1 MELINY
7 FIDNKDQIISLC
19 IEHIELT
26 SLALLIAII
35 IGVPIGILISYKQK
49 LIKPVLGITSVT
61 QAIPSMAL
69 LGFMIPFLGIGTAPA
84 IVVVV
89 LYSLLPII
97 KNTYTGVTNIPQ
109 TTIEA
114 AKGIGLTKAQILT
127 KIQIPQALP
136 IIMAG
141 VRISSVSAVGLMT
154 MAAFIGGGGL
164 GYLIFSGIRTVNNY
178 QILAGAIPA
187 CILALLVDYFFG
199 AIEKLVT
206 PISLQKENQSK
217 EKIKKNRRRNKIIV
231 IVTLILIALLFLSE
245 LDFSKKSE
253 KVVRVGSKDFTEQ
266 EILCYM
272 TSHAIENNTDIEVE
286 EECNLGGAQVVFSAL
301 TNNNID
307 LYIDYAGTDYTD
319 ILKHKPISDVNK
331 VYQTIKKEM
340 KEKYN
345 IEVLDQMAFN
355 NTYALAV
362 TKEMAQ
368 KYNLKTI
375 SDLKRISRNLT
386 IAPTLEFIN
395 REDGLPGLKKKY
407 NLEFKDTIGI
417 DGSPRYTALLN
428 NDAQVID
435 AFTTDG
441 LLKKFELVVLEDD
454 KSFFPPYNAI
464 PLVREETLEK
474 YPEIEPILN
483 NLGTY
488 LTDEVMQDLNYQ
500 VDELGKSPEKVASDF
515 LNVIDVTSKNKL
527 TK

>member
-1 MELINY
+1 MK
-7 FIDNKDQIISLC
+7 FIDYIIENKDQIISLC

-26 SLALLIAII
+26 ALALAIAIM
-35 IGVPIGILISYKQK
+35 IGVPIGILISYKRK
-49 LIKPVLGITSVT
+49 LNKPVLAITSIT

-69 LGFMIPFLGIGTAPA
+69 LGFMIPFLGIGTIPA
-84 IVVVV
+84 VVVVV

-97 KNTYTGVTNIPQ
+97 KNTYTGITNIEES
-109 TTIEA
+109 TIEA
-114 AKGIGLTKAQILT
+114 ATGIGLTKSQILT

-187 CILALLVDYFFG
+187 CILALIVDYFFG

-206 PISLQKENQSK
+206 PISMQNKNYSKTKLKKER
-217 EKIKKNRRRNKIIV
+217 KKNKII
-231 IVTLILIALLFLSE
+231 IITTILIVILLFLHE
-245 LDFSKKSE
+245 LDFTKNKE
-253 KVVRVGSKDFTEQ
+253 NIIRIGSKDFTEQ
-266 EILCYM
+266 EILCHM
-272 TSHAIENNTDIEVE
+272 TSKAIENNTDIKVKK
-286 EECNLGGAQVVFSAL
+286 ECNLGGAQVVFSAL

-319 ILKHKPISDVNK
+319 ILKHKPIPDVNK

-345 IEVLDQMAFN
+345 VEVLKQMAFN

-362 TKEMAQ
+362 TKSTAK

-375 SDLKRISRNLT
+375 SDLEKVSKELI

-395 REDGLPGLKKKY
+395 REDGLPGLEKKY
-407 NLEFKDTIGI
+407 GLTFKDTIGI
-417 DGSPRYTALLN
+417 DGSPRYTAIQN
-428 NDAQVID
+428 NNAQVID

-441 LLKKFELVVLEDD
+441 LLKKFDLTVLEDD
-454 KSFFPPYNAI
+454 KNFFPPYYAI
-464 PLVREETLEK
+464 PLVRKDILEK
-474 YPEIEPILN
+474 YPEIEEVLN
-483 NLGTY
+483 ELGQY

-500 VDELGKSPEKVASDF
+500 VDELGKNPEKVATDF
-515 LNVIDVTSKNKL
+515 LNMIDL
-527 TK
+527 TA

>member
-1 MELINY
+1 ME
-7 FIDNKDQIISLC
+7 FIDYIIENKDQIISLC

-26 SLALLIAII
+26 ALALIIAII
-35 IGVPIGILISYKQK
+35 IGVPIGILISYKRK
-49 LIKPVLGITSVT
+49 LNKPVLGITSVT

-97 KNTYTGVTNIPQ
+97 KNTYTGIANISPA
-109 TTIEA
+109 TVEA
-114 AKGIGLTKAQILT
+114 ATGIGLTKAQILT
-127 KIQIPQALP
+127 KIQIPEALP

-206 PISLQKENQSK
+206 PISLQNETKRK
-217 EKIKKNRRRNKIIV
+217 EKQKKERRKNKIIV
-231 IVTLILIALLFLSE
+231 IITILIIGLLFLQE
-245 LDFSKKSE
+245 IDFSKKSDN
-253 KVVRVGSKDFTEQ
+253 VIRVGSKDFTEQ

-272 TSHAIENNTDIEVE
+272 TSQAIENNTDIDVE
-286 EECNLGGAQVVFSAL
+286 NECNLGGAQVVFSAL
-301 TNNNID
+301 TNDNID

-319 ILKHKPISDVNK
+319 ILKHKPISDVDK
-331 VYQTIKKEM
+331 VYKTIKKEM
-340 KEKYN
+340 KEKYD
-345 IEVLDQMAFN
+345 IEVLNQMAFN

-362 TKEMAQ
+362 TKETAQ
-368 KYNLKTI
+368 KYNLATI
-375 SDLKRISRNLT
+375 SDLTRVSNDLI

-395 REDGLPGLKKKY
+395 REDGLPGLEKEY
-407 NLEFKDTIGI
+407 GLSFKDTIGI
-417 DGSPRYTALLN
+417 DGSPRYTALQN
-428 NDAQVID
+428 NNAQVID

-441 LLKKFELVVLEDD
+441 LLKKFNLVVLEDD
-454 KSFFPPYNAI
+454 KNFFPPYYAI
-464 PLVREETLEK
+464 PLVRSDTLKE
-474 YPEIEPILN
+474 YPEIEKVLN
-483 NLGTY
+483 ALGPY

-500 VDELGKSPEKVASDF
+500 VDELGKSPEKVATDF
-515 LNVIDVTSKNKL
+515 LNMINL
-527 TK
+527 TV

>member
-1 MELINY
+1 ME
-7 FIDNKDQIISLC
+7 FIDYIIENKDQIISLC

-26 SLALLIAII
+26 ALALIIAII
-35 IGVPIGILISYKQK
+35 IGVPIGILISYKRK
-49 LIKPVLGITSVT
+49 LNKPVLGITSVT

-97 KNTYTGVTNIPQ
+97 KNTYTGIANISPA
-109 TTIEA
+109 TVEA
-114 AKGIGLTKAQILT
+114 ATGIGLTKAQILT
-127 KIQIPQALP
+127 KIQIPEALP

-206 PISLQKENQSK
+206 PISLQNETKSK
-217 EKIKKNRRRNKIIV
+217 EKQKKERRKNKIIV
-231 IVTLILIALLFLSE
+231 IITILIIGLLFLQE
-245 LDFSKKSE
+245 IDFSKKSDN
-253 KVVRVGSKDFTEQ
+253 VIRVGSKDFTEQ

-272 TSHAIENNTDIEVE
+272 TSHAIENNTDIDVE
-286 EECNLGGAQVVFSAL
+286 NECNLGGAQVVFSAL
-301 TNNNID
+301 INDNID

-319 ILKHKPISDVNK
+319 ILKHKPISDVDK
-331 VYQTIKKEM
+331 VYKTIKKEM
-340 KEKYN
+340 KEKYD
-345 IEVLDQMAFN
+345 IEVLNQMAFN

-362 TKEMAQ
+362 TKETAQ
-368 KYNLKTI
+368 KYNLATI
-375 SDLKRISRNLT
+375 SDLTRVSNDLI

-395 REDGLPGLKKKY
+395 REDGLPGLEKEY
-407 NLEFKDTIGI
+407 GLSFKDTIGI
-417 DGSPRYTALLN
+417 DGSPRYTALQN
-428 NDAQVID
+428 NNAQVID

-441 LLKKFELVVLEDD
+441 LLKKFNLVVLEDD
-454 KSFFPPYNAI
+454 KNFFPPYYAI
-464 PLVREETLEK
+464 PLVRSDTLKE
-474 YPEIEPILN
+474 YPEIEKVLN
-483 NLGTY
+483 ALGPY

-500 VDELGKSPEKVASDF
+500 VDELGKSPEKVATDF
-515 LNVIDVTSKNKL
+515 LNMINL
-527 TK
+527 TV

>member
-1 MELINY
+1 MDFINY
-7 FIDNKDQIISLC
+7 MIENKDQIISLC

-26 SLALLIAII
+26 SLALIIAII
-35 IGVPIGILISYKQK
+35 IGVPIGILISYKKK
-49 LIKPVLGITSVT
+49 LNKPVLGITSVT

-97 KNTYTGVTNIPQ
+97 KNTYTGISNISPA
-109 TTIEA
+109 TIEA
-114 AKGIGLTKAQILT
+114 ATGIGLTKGQILT

-206 PISLQKENQSK
+206 PISLQNEDKSK
-217 EKIKKNRRRNKIIV
+217 EKIKKERRRNKIIV
-231 IVTLILIALLFLSE
+231 IATIIVIGLLFLSE
-245 LDFSKKSE
+245 IDFSKKSE
-253 KVVRVGSKDFTEQ
+253 DSIRVGSKDFTEQ

-272 TSHAIENNTDIEVE
+272 TSHAIENNTDINVE
-286 EECNLGGAQVVFSAL
+286 TECNLGGAQVVFSAL
-301 TNNNID
+301 TNDNID

-319 ILKHKPISDVNK
+319 ILDHKPISDVDK
-331 VYQTIKKEM
+331 VYKTIKKEM

-362 TKEMAQ
+362 TKETAEQ
-368 KYNLKTI
+368 YNLKTI
-375 SDLKRISRNLT
+375 SDLTRVSNELT

-395 REDGLPGLKKKY
+395 REDGLPGLKKAY
-407 NLEFKDTIGI
+407 GLEFKDTIGI
-417 DGSPRYTALLN
+417 DGSPRYTALQN
-428 NDAQVID
+428 NNAQVID

-441 LLKKFELVVLEDD
+441 LLRKFNLVVLEDD
-454 KSFFPPYNAI
+454 KNFFPPYNAI
-464 PLVREETLEK
+464 PLVRGDTLKE
-474 YPEIEPILN
+474 YPEIEDILN
-483 NLGTY
+483 KLGTY

-500 VDELGKSPEKVASDF
+500 VDELGNSPEQVAINY
-515 LNVIDVTSKNKL
+515 LNMIDL
-527 TK
+527 TV

>member
-1 MELINY
+1 MEFFNY
-7 FIDNKDQIISLC
+7 MLENKDQIISLC

-26 SLALLIAII
+26 AIALIIAII
-35 IGVPIGILISYKQK
+35 IGVPIGILISYKKK
-49 LIKPVLGITSVT
+49 LNKPILGVTSVT

-97 KNTYTGVTNIPQ
+97 KNTYTGITNISPA
-109 TTIEA
+109 TIEA
-114 AKGIGLTKAQILT
+114 ATGIGLTRAQILT

-206 PISLQKENQSK
+206 PLSLQSDKNHQEN
-217 EKIKKNRRRNKIIV
+217 IKKSQRKNKIIV
-231 IVTLILIALLFLSE
+231 IGTIILIAFLFLHE
-245 LDFSKKSE
+245 IDFSKKSGD
-253 KVVRVGSKDFTEQ
+253 VIRVGSKDFTEQ

-272 TSHAIENNTDIEVE
+272 TSHAIENNTDINVE

-319 ILKHKPISDVNK
+319 ILKHKPISDVDK
-331 VYQTIKKEM
+331 VYKTIKDEM

-345 IEVLDQMAFN
+345 VEVLNQMAFN

-362 TKEMAQ
+362 TKETAE

-375 SDLKRISRNLT
+375 SDLTRVANDFI

-395 REDGLPGLKKKY
+395 REDGLPGLEKEY
-407 NLEFKDTIGI
+407 GLNFKDTIGI
-417 DGSPRYTALLN
+417 DGSPRYTALQN
-428 NDAQVID
+428 NNAQVID

-441 LLKKFELVVLEDD
+441 LLKKFNLTVLEDD
-454 KSFFPPYNAI
+454 KNFFPPYYAI
-464 PLVREETLEK
+464 PLVRSDTLKE
-474 YPEIEPILN
+474 YPEIEKILN
-483 NLGTY
+483 ALGPY

-500 VDELGKSPEKVASDF
+500 VDELGKSPEKVATDF
-515 LNVIDVTSKNKL
+515 LNMINL
-527 TK
+527 TV

>member
-1 MELINY
+1 MEFFNY
-7 FIDNKDQIISLC
+7 MLENKDQIISLC

-26 SLALLIAII
+26 AIALIIAII
-35 IGVPIGILISYKQK
+35 IGVPIGILISYKKK
-49 LIKPVLGITSVT
+49 LNKPILGVTSVT

-97 KNTYTGVTNIPQ
+97 KNTYTGITNISPA
-109 TTIEA
+109 TIEA
-114 AKGIGLTKAQILT
+114 ATGIGLTRAQILT

-206 PISLQKENQSK
+206 PLSLQSDKNHQEN
-217 EKIKKNRRRNKIIV
+217 IKKSQRKNKIIV
-231 IVTLILIALLFLSE
+231 IGTIILIAFLFLHE
-245 LDFSKKSE
+245 IDFSKKSGD
-253 KVVRVGSKDFTEQ
+253 VMRVGSKDFTEQ

-272 TSHAIENNTDIEVE
+272 TSHAIENNTDINVE

-319 ILKHKPISDVNK
+319 ILKHKPISDVDK
-331 VYQTIKKEM
+331 VYKTIKEEM

-345 IEVLDQMAFN
+345 VEVLNQMAFN

-362 TKEMAQ
+362 TKETAE

-375 SDLKRISRNLT
+375 SDLTRVANDFI

-395 REDGLPGLKKKY
+395 REDGLPGLEKEY
-407 NLEFKDTIGI
+407 GLNFKDTIGI
-417 DGSPRYTALLN
+417 DGSPRYTTLQN
-428 NDAQVID
+428 NNAQVID

-441 LLKKFELVVLEDD
+441 LLKKFNLTVLEDD
-454 KSFFPPYNAI
+454 KNFFPPYYAI
-464 PLVREETLEK
+464 PLVRSDTLKE
-474 YPEIEPILN
+474 YPEIEKILN
-483 NLGTY
+483 ALGPY

-500 VDELGKSPEKVASDF
+500 VDELGKSPEKVATDF
-515 LNVIDVTSKNKL
+515 LNMINL
-527 TK
+527 TV

>member
-1 MELINY
+1 MDFINY
-7 FIDNKDQIISLC
+7 MIENKDQIISLC

-26 SLALLIAII
+26 SLALIIAII
-35 IGVPIGILISYKQK
+35 IGVPIGILISYKKK
-49 LIKPVLGITSVT
+49 LNKPVLGITSVT

-97 KNTYTGVTNIPQ
+97 KNTYTGISNISPA
-109 TTIEA
+109 TIEA
-114 AKGIGLTKAQILT
+114 ATGIGLTKGQILT

-206 PISLQKENQSK
+206 PISLQNEDKSK
-217 EKIKKNRRRNKIIV
+217 EKIKKERRRNKIIV
-231 IVTLILIALLFLSE
+231 IATIIVIGLLFLSE
-245 LDFSKKSE
+245 IDFSKKSE
-253 KVVRVGSKDFTEQ
+253 DSIRIGSKDFTEQ

-272 TSHAIENNTDIEVE
+272 TSHAIENNTDINVE
-286 EECNLGGAQVVFSAL
+286 TECNLGGAQVVFSAL
-301 TNNNID
+301 TNDNID

-319 ILKHKPISDVNK
+319 ILDHKPISDVDK
-331 VYQTIKKEM
+331 VYKTIKKEM
-340 KEKYN
+340 KQKYN

-362 TKEMAQ
+362 TKETAEQ
-368 KYNLKTI
+368 YNLKTI
-375 SDLKRISRNLT
+375 SDLTRVANELT

-395 REDGLPGLKKKY
+395 REDGLPGLKKAY
-407 NLEFKDTIGI
+407 GLEFKDTIGI
-417 DGSPRYTALLN
+417 DGSPRYTALQN
-428 NDAQVID
+428 NNAQVID

-441 LLKKFELVVLEDD
+441 LLRKFNLVVLEDD
-454 KSFFPPYNAI
+454 KNFFPPYNAI
-464 PLVREETLEK
+464 PLVRSDTLKE
-474 YPEIEPILN
+474 YPEIEDILN
-483 NLGTY
+483 KLGTY

-500 VDELGKSPEKVASDF
+500 VDELGNSPEQVAINY
-515 LNVIDVTSKNKL
+515 LNMIDL
-527 TK
+527 TV

>member
-1 MELINY
+1 ME
-7 FIDNKDQIISLC
+7 FIDYIIENKDQIISLC

-26 SLALLIAII
+26 ALALIIAII
-35 IGVPIGILISYKQK
+35 IGVPIGILISYKRK
-49 LIKPVLGITSVT
+49 LNKPVLGITSVT

-97 KNTYTGVTNIPQ
+97 KNTYTGIANISPA
-109 TTIEA
+109 TVEA
-114 AKGIGLTKAQILT
+114 ATGIGLTKAQILT
-127 KIQIPQALP
+127 KIQIPEALP

-206 PISLQKENQSK
+206 PISLQNETKSK
-217 EKIKKNRRRNKIIV
+217 EKQKKERRKNKIIV
-231 IVTLILIALLFLSE
+231 IITILIIGLLFLQE
-245 LDFSKKSE
+245 IDFSKKSE
-253 KVVRVGSKDFTEQ
+253 NVIRVGSKDFTEQ

-272 TSHAIENNTDIEVE
+272 TSQAIENNTDIDVE
-286 EECNLGGAQVVFSAL
+286 NECNLGGAQVVFSAL
-301 TNNNID
+301 TNDNID

-319 ILKHKPISDVNK
+319 ILKHKPTSDVDK
-331 VYQTIKKEM
+331 VYKTIKKEM
-340 KEKYN
+340 KEKYD
-345 IEVLDQMAFN
+345 IEVLNQMAFN

-362 TKEMAQ
+362 TKETAQ
-368 KYNLKTI
+368 KYNLATI
-375 SDLKRISRNLT
+375 SDLTRVSNDLI

-395 REDGLPGLKKKY
+395 REDGLPGLEKEY
-407 NLEFKDTIGI
+407 GLSFKDTIGI
-417 DGSPRYTALLN
+417 DGSPRYTALQN
-428 NDAQVID
+428 NNAQVID

-441 LLKKFELVVLEDD
+441 LLKKFNLVVLEDD
-454 KSFFPPYNAI
+454 KNFFPPYYAI
-464 PLVREETLEK
+464 PLVRSDTLKE
-474 YPEIEPILN
+474 YPEIEKVLN
-483 NLGTY
+483 ALGPY

-500 VDELGKSPEKVASDF
+500 VDELGKSPEKVATDF
-515 LNVIDVTSKNKL
+515 LNMINL
-527 TK
+527 TV

>member
-1 MELINY
+1 MDFINY
-7 FIDNKDQIISLC
+7 MIENKDQIISLC

-26 SLALLIAII
+26 SLALIIAII
-35 IGVPIGILISYKQK
+35 IGVPIGILISYKKK
-49 LIKPVLGITSVT
+49 LNKPVLGITSVT

-97 KNTYTGVTNIPQ
+97 KNTYTGISNISPA
-109 TTIEA
+109 TIEA
-114 AKGIGLTKAQILT
+114 ATGIGLTKGQILT

-206 PISLQKENQSK
+206 PISLQNEDKSK
-217 EKIKKNRRRNKIIV
+217 EKIKKERRRNKIIV
-231 IVTLILIALLFLSE
+231 IATIIVIALLFLSE
-245 LDFSKKSE
+245 IDFSKKSE
-253 KVVRVGSKDFTEQ
+253 DTIRVGSKDFTEQ

-272 TSHAIENNTDIEVE
+272 TSHAIENNTDINVE
-286 EECNLGGAQVVFSAL
+286 TECNLGGAQVVFSAL
-301 TNNNID
+301 TNDNID

-319 ILKHKPISDVNK
+319 ILDHKPISDVDK
-331 VYQTIKKEM
+331 VYKTIKKEM
-340 KEKYN
+340 KQKYN

-362 TKEMAQ
+362 TKETAEQ
-368 KYNLKTI
+368 YNLKTI
-375 SDLKRISRNLT
+375 SDLTRVSNELT

-395 REDGLPGLKKKY
+395 REDGLPGLKKAY
-407 NLEFKDTIGI
+407 GLEFKDTIGI
-417 DGSPRYTALLN
+417 DGSPRYTALQN
-428 NDAQVID
+428 NNAQVID

-441 LLKKFELVVLEDD
+441 LLRKFNLVVLEDD
-454 KSFFPPYNAI
+454 KNFFPPYNAI
-464 PLVREETLEK
+464 PLVRGDTLKE
-474 YPEIEPILN
+474 YPEIEDILN
-483 NLGTY
+483 KLGTY

-500 VDELGKSPEKVASDF
+500 VDELGNSPEQVAINY
-515 LNVIDVTSKNKL
+515 LNMIDL
-527 TK
+527 TV

>member
-1 MELINY
+1 ME
-7 FIDNKDQIISLC
+7 FIDYIIENKDQIISLC

-26 SLALLIAII
+26 ALALIIAII
-35 IGVPIGILISYKQK
+35 IGVPIGILISYKRK
-49 LIKPVLGITSVT
+49 LNKPVLGITSVT

-97 KNTYTGVTNIPQ
+97 KNTYTGIANISPA
-109 TTIEA
+109 TVEA
-114 AKGIGLTKAQILT
+114 ATGIGLTKAQILT
-127 KIQIPQALP
+127 KIQIPEALP

-206 PISLQKENQSK
+206 PISLQNETKRK
-217 EKIKKNRRRNKIIV
+217 EKQKKERRKNKIIV
-231 IVTLILIALLFLSE
+231 IITILIIGLLFLQE
-245 LDFSKKSE
+245 IDFSKKSDNVIR
-253 KVVRVGSKDFTEQ
+253 VVSKDFTEQ

-272 TSHAIENNTDIEVE
+272 TSQAIENNTDIDVE
-286 EECNLGGAQVVFSAL
+286 NECNLGGAQVVFSAL
-301 TNNNID
+301 TNDNID

-319 ILKHKPISDVNK
+319 ILKHKPISDVDK
-331 VYQTIKKEM
+331 VYKTIKKEM
-340 KEKYN
+340 KEKYD
-345 IEVLDQMAFN
+345 IEVLNQMAFN

-362 TKEMAQ
+362 TKETAQ
-368 KYNLKTI
+368 KYNLATI
-375 SDLKRISRNLT
+375 SDLTRVSNDLI

-395 REDGLPGLKKKY
+395 REDGLPGLEKKY
-407 NLEFKDTIGI
+407 GLSFKDTIGI
-417 DGSPRYTALLN
+417 DGSPRYTALQN
-428 NDAQVID
+428 NNAQVID

-441 LLKKFELVVLEDD
+441 LLKKFNLVVLEDD
-454 KSFFPPYNAI
+454 KNFFPPYYAI
-464 PLVREETLEK
+464 PLVRSDILKE
-474 YPEIEPILN
+474 YPEIEKVLN
-483 NLGTY
+483 ALGPY

-500 VDELGKSPEKVASDF
+500 VDELGKSPEKVATDF
-515 LNVIDVTSKNKL
+515 LNMINL
-527 TK
+527 TV

>member
-1 MELINY
+1 MDFINY
-7 FIDNKDQIISLC
+7 MIENKDQIISLC

-26 SLALLIAII
+26 SLALIIAII
-35 IGVPIGILISYKQK
+35 IGVPIGILISYKKK
-49 LIKPVLGITSVT
+49 LNKPVLGITSVT

-97 KNTYTGVTNIPQ
+97 KNTYTGISNISPA
-109 TTIEA
+109 TIEA
-114 AKGIGLTKAQILT
+114 ATGIGLTKGQILT

-206 PISLQKENQSK
+206 PISLQNEDKSK
-217 EKIKKNRRRNKIIV
+217 EKIKKERRRNKIIV
-231 IVTLILIALLFLSE
+231 IATIIVIALLFLSE
-245 LDFSKKSE
+245 IDFSKKSE
-253 KVVRVGSKDFTEQ
+253 DTIRVGSKDFTEQ

-272 TSHAIENNTDIEVE
+272 TSHAIENNTDINVE
-286 EECNLGGAQVVFSAL
+286 TECNLGGAQVVFSAL
-301 TNNNID
+301 TNDNID

-319 ILKHKPISDVNK
+319 ILNHKPISDVDK
-331 VYQTIKKEM
+331 VYKTIKKEM
-340 KEKYN
+340 KQKYN

-362 TKEMAQ
+362 TKETAEQ
-368 KYNLKTI
+368 YNLKTI
-375 SDLKRISRNLT
+375 SDLTRVSNELT

-395 REDGLPGLKKKY
+395 REDGLPGLKKAY
-407 NLEFKDTIGI
+407 GLEFKDTIGI
-417 DGSPRYTALLN
+417 DGSPRYTALQN
-428 NDAQVID
+428 NNAQVID

-441 LLKKFELVVLEDD
+441 LLRKFNLVVLEDD
-454 KSFFPPYNAI
+454 KNFFPPYNAI
-464 PLVREETLEK
+464 PLVRGDTLKE
-474 YPEIEPILN
+474 YPEIEDILN
-483 NLGTY
+483 KLGTY

-500 VDELGKSPEKVASDF
+500 VDELGNSPEQVAINY
-515 LNVIDVTSKNKL
+515 LNMIDL
-527 TK
+527 TV

>member
-1 MELINY
+1 MEFFDYMLE
-7 FIDNKDQIISLC
+7 NKDQILSLC
-19 IEHIELT
+19 IEHIQLT
-26 SLALLIAII
+26 AIALIIAII
-35 IGVPIGILISYKQK
+35 IGVPIGILISYKKK
-49 LIKPVLGITSVT
+49 LNKPVLGITSVT

-97 KNTYTGVTNIPQ
+97 KNTYTGITNIPSS
-109 TTIEA
+109 TIEA
-114 AKGIGLTKAQILT
+114 ATGIGLTRAQILT

-206 PISLQKENQSK
+206 PLSLQSDKNNQEN
-217 EKIKKNRRRNKIIV
+217 IKKSQRKNKIIV
-231 IVTLILIALLFLSE
+231 IGTIILIAFLFLHE
-245 LDFSKKSE
+245 IDFSKKSGD
-253 KVVRVGSKDFTEQ
+253 VIRVGSKDFTEQ

-272 TSHAIENNTDIEVE
+272 TSHAIENNTDINVE

-319 ILKHKPISDVNK
+319 ILKHKPISDVDK
-331 VYQTIKKEM
+331 VYKTIKKEM

-345 IEVLDQMAFN
+345 VEVLNQMAFN

-362 TKEMAQ
+362 TKETAE

-375 SDLKRISRNLT
+375 SDLTRVANDLI

-395 REDGLPGLKKKY
+395 REDGLPGLKKEY
-407 NLEFKDTIGI
+407 GLNFKDTIGI
-417 DGSPRYTALLN
+417 DGSPRYTALQN
-428 NDAQVID
+428 NNAQVID

-441 LLKKFELVVLEDD
+441 LLKKFNLTVLEDD
-454 KSFFPPYNAI
+454 KNFFPPYYAI
-464 PLVREETLEK
+464 PLVRSDTLKE
-474 YPEIEPILN
+474 YPEIEKVLN
-483 NLGTY
+483 ALGPY

-500 VDELGKSPEKVASDF
+500 VDEVGKNPEKVATDF
-515 LNVIDVTSKNKL
+515 LNMINL
-527 TK
+527 TV

>member
-1 MELINY
+1 MEFFNY
-7 FIDNKDQIISLC
+7 MLENKDQIISLC

-26 SLALLIAII
+26 AIALIIAII
-35 IGVPIGILISYKQK
+35 IGVPIGILISYKKK
-49 LIKPVLGITSVT
+49 LNKPILGVTSVT

-97 KNTYTGVTNIPQ
+97 KNTYTGITNISPA
-109 TTIEA
+109 TIEA
-114 AKGIGLTKAQILT
+114 ATGIGLTRAQILT

-206 PISLQKENQSK
+206 PLSLQSDKNHQEN
-217 EKIKKNRRRNKIIV
+217 IKKSQRKNKIIV
-231 IVTLILIALLFLSE
+231 IGTIILIAFLFLHE
-245 LDFSKKSE
+245 IDFSKKSGD
-253 KVVRVGSKDFTEQ
+253 VIRVGSKDFTEQ

-272 TSHAIENNTDIEVE
+272 TSHAIENNTDINVE

-319 ILKHKPISDVNK
+319 ILKHKPISDVDK
-331 VYQTIKKEM
+331 VYKTIKEEM

-345 IEVLDQMAFN
+345 VEVLNQMAFN

-362 TKEMAQ
+362 TKETAE

-375 SDLKRISRNLT
+375 SDLTRVANDFI

-395 REDGLPGLKKKY
+395 REDGLPGLEKEY
-407 NLEFKDTIGI
+407 GLNFKDTIGI
-417 DGSPRYTALLN
+417 DGSPRYTALQN
-428 NDAQVID
+428 NNAQVID
-435 AFTTDG
+435 AFTTDV
-441 LLKKFELVVLEDD
+441 LLKKFNLTVLEDD
-454 KSFFPPYNAI
+454 KNFFPPYYAI
-464 PLVREETLEK
+464 PLVRSDTLKE
-474 YPEIEPILN
+474 YPEIEKILN
-483 NLGTY
+483 ALGPY

-500 VDELGKSPEKVASDF
+500 VDELGKSPEKVATDF
-515 LNVIDVTSKNKL
+515 LNMINL
-527 TK
+527 TV

>member
-1 MELINY
+1 MDFINY
-7 FIDNKDQIISLC
+7 IIENKDQIISLC

-26 SLALLIAII
+26 SLALIIAII
-35 IGVPIGILISYKQK
+35 IGVPIGILISYKKK
-49 LIKPVLGITSVT
+49 LNKPVLGITSVT

-97 KNTYTGVTNIPQ
+97 KNTYTGISNISPA
-109 TTIEA
+109 TIEA
-114 AKGIGLTKAQILT
+114 ATGIGLTKGQILT

-206 PISLQKENQSK
+206 PISLQNEDKSK
-217 EKIKKNRRRNKIIV
+217 EKIKKERRRNKIIV
-231 IVTLILIALLFLSE
+231 IATIIVIGLLFLSE
-245 LDFSKKSE
+245 IDFSKKSE
-253 KVVRVGSKDFTEQ
+253 DSIRVGSKDFTEQ

-272 TSHAIENNTDIEVE
+272 TSHAIENNTDINVE
-286 EECNLGGAQVVFSAL
+286 TECNLGGAQVVFSAL
-301 TNNNID
+301 TNDNID

-319 ILKHKPISDVNK
+319 ILDHKPISDVDK
-331 VYQTIKKEM
+331 VYKTIKKEM
-340 KEKYN
+340 KQKYN

-362 TKEMAQ
+362 TKETAEQ
-368 KYNLKTI
+368 YNLKTI
-375 SDLKRISRNLT
+375 SDLTRVSNELT

-395 REDGLPGLKKKY
+395 REDGLPGLKKAY
-407 NLEFKDTIGI
+407 GLEFKDTIGI
-417 DGSPRYTALLN
+417 DGSPRYTALQN
-428 NDAQVID
+428 NNAQVID

-441 LLKKFELVVLEDD
+441 LLRKFNLVVLEDD
-454 KSFFPPYNAI
+454 KNFFPPYNAI
-464 PLVREETLEK
+464 PLVRSDTLKE
-474 YPEIEPILN
+474 YPEIEDILN
-483 NLGTY
+483 KLGTY

-500 VDELGKSPEKVASDF
+500 VDELGNSPEQVAINY
-515 LNVIDVTSKNKL
+515 LNMIDL
-527 TK
+527 TV

>member
-1 MELINY
+1 MDFINY
-7 FIDNKDQIISLC
+7 MIENKDQIISLC

-26 SLALLIAII
+26 SLALIIAII
-35 IGVPIGILISYKQK
+35 IGVPIGILISYKKK
-49 LIKPVLGITSVT
+49 LNKPVLGITSVT

-97 KNTYTGVTNIPQ
+97 KNTYTGISNISPA
-109 TTIEA
+109 TIEA
-114 AKGIGLTKAQILT
+114 ATGIGLTKGQILT

-206 PISLQKENQSK
+206 PISLQNEDKSK
-217 EKIKKNRRRNKIIV
+217 EKIKKERRRNKIIV
-231 IVTLILIALLFLSE
+231 IATIIVIGLLFLSE
-245 LDFSKKSE
+245 IDFSKKSE
-253 KVVRVGSKDFTEQ
+253 DSIRVGSKDFTEQ

-272 TSHAIENNTDIEVE
+272 TSHAIENNTDINVE
-286 EECNLGGAQVVFSAL
+286 TECNLGGAQVVFSAL
-301 TNNNID
+301 TNDNID

-319 ILKHKPISDVNK
+319 ILNHKPISDVDK
-331 VYQTIKKEM
+331 VYKTIKKEM
-340 KEKYN
+340 KQKYN

-362 TKEMAQ
+362 TKETAEQ
-368 KYNLKTI
+368 YNLKTI
-375 SDLKRISRNLT
+375 SDLTRVSNELT

-395 REDGLPGLKKKY
+395 REDGLPGLKKAY
-407 NLEFKDTIGI
+407 GLEFKDTIGI
-417 DGSPRYTALLN
+417 DGSPRYTALQN
-428 NDAQVID
+428 NNAQVID

-441 LLKKFELVVLEDD
+441 LLRKFNLVVLEDD
-454 KSFFPPYNAI
+454 KNFFPPYNAI
-464 PLVREETLEK
+464 PLVRGDTLKE
-474 YPEIEPILN
+474 YPEIEDILN
-483 NLGTY
+483 KLGTY

-500 VDELGKSPEKVASDF
+500 VDELGNSPEQVAINY
-515 LNVIDVTSKNKL
+515 LNMIDL
-527 TK
+527 TV

>member
-1 MELINY
+1 MDFINY
-7 FIDNKDQIISLC
+7 MIENKDQIISLC

-26 SLALLIAII
+26 SLALIIAII
-35 IGVPIGILISYKQK
+35 IGVPIGILISYKKK
-49 LIKPVLGITSVT
+49 LNKPVLGITSVT

-97 KNTYTGVTNIPQ
+97 KNTYTGISNISPA
-109 TTIEA
+109 TIEA
-114 AKGIGLTKAQILT
+114 ATGIGLTKGQILT

-206 PISLQKENQSK
+206 PISLQNENKPK
-217 EKIKKNRRRNKIIV
+217 EKLKKERRRNKIIV
-231 IVTLILIALLFLSE
+231 IATIIVIALLFLSE
-245 LDFSKKSE
+245 IDFSKKSE
-253 KVVRVGSKDFTEQ
+253 DTIRVGSKDFTEQ

-272 TSHAIENNTDIEVE
+272 TSHAIENNTDINVE
-286 EECNLGGAQVVFSAL
+286 TECNLGGAQVVFSAL
-301 TNNNID
+301 TNDNID

-319 ILKHKPISDVNK
+319 ILDHKPISDVDK
-331 VYQTIKKEM
+331 VYKTIKKEM
-340 KEKYN
+340 KQKYN

-362 TKEMAQ
+362 TKETAEQ
-368 KYNLKTI
+368 YNLKTI
-375 SDLKRISRNLT
+375 SDLTRVSNELT

-395 REDGLPGLKKKY
+395 REDGLPGLKKAY
-407 NLEFKDTIGI
+407 GLEFKDTIGI
-417 DGSPRYTALLN
+417 DGSPRYTALQN
-428 NDAQVID
+428 NNAQVID

-441 LLKKFELVVLEDD
+441 LLRKFNLVVLEDD
-454 KSFFPPYNAI
+454 KNFFPPYNAI
-464 PLVREETLEK
+464 PLVRGDTLKEN
-474 YPEIEPILN
+474 PEIEDILN
-483 NLGTY
+483 KLGTY

-500 VDELGKSPEKVASDF
+500 VDELGNSPEQVAINY
-515 LNVIDVTSKNKL
+515 LNMIDL
-527 TK
+527 TV

>member
-1 MELINY
+1 MDFINY
-7 FIDNKDQIISLC
+7 IIENKDQIISLC

-26 SLALLIAII
+26 SLALIIAII
-35 IGVPIGILISYKQK
+35 IGVPIGILISYKKK
-49 LIKPVLGITSVT
+49 LNKPVLGITSVT

-97 KNTYTGVTNIPQ
+97 KNTYTGISNISPA
-109 TTIEA
+109 TIEA
-114 AKGIGLTKAQILT
+114 ATGIGLTKGQILT

-206 PISLQKENQSK
+206 PISLQNENKPK
-217 EKIKKNRRRNKIIV
+217 EKIKKERRRNKIIV
-231 IVTLILIALLFLSE
+231 IATIIVIALLFLSE
-245 LDFSKKSE
+245 IDFSKKSE
-253 KVVRVGSKDFTEQ
+253 DTIRVGSKDFTEQ

-272 TSHAIENNTDIEVE
+272 TSHAIENNTDINVE
-286 EECNLGGAQVVFSAL
+286 TECNLGGAQVVFSAL
-301 TNNNID
+301 TNDNID

-319 ILKHKPISDVNK
+319 ILDHKPISDVDK

-340 KEKYN
+340 KQKYN
-345 IEVLDQMAFN
+345 IEVLDKMAFN

-362 TKEMAQ
+362 TKETAEQ
-368 KYNLKTI
+368 YNLKTI
-375 SDLKRISRNLT
+375 SDLTRVANELT

-395 REDGLPGLKKKY
+395 REDGLPGLKKAY
-407 NLEFKDTIGI
+407 GLEFKDTIGI
-417 DGSPRYTALLN
+417 DGSPRYTALQN
-428 NDAQVID
+428 NNAQVID

-441 LLKKFELVVLEDD
+441 LLRKFNLVVLEDD
-454 KSFFPPYNAI
+454 KNFFPPYNAI
-464 PLVREETLEK
+464 PLVRSDTLKE
-474 YPEIEPILN
+474 YPEIEDVLN
-483 NLGTY
+483 KLGTY

-500 VDELGKSPEKVASDF
+500 VDELGNSPEQVAINY
-515 LNVIDVTSKNKL
+515 LNMIDL
-527 TK
+527 TV

>member
-1 MELINY
+1 ME
-7 FIDNKDQIISLC
+7 FIDYIIENKDQIISLC

-26 SLALLIAII
+26 ALALIIAII
-35 IGVPIGILISYKQK
+35 IGVPIGILISYKRK
-49 LIKPVLGITSVT
+49 LNKPVLGITSVT

-97 KNTYTGVTNIPQ
+97 KNTYTGIANISPA
-109 TTIEA
+109 TVEA
-114 AKGIGLTKAQILT
+114 ATGIGLTKAQILT
-127 KIQIPQALP
+127 KIQIPEALP

-206 PISLQKENQSK
+206 PISLQNETKSK
-217 EKIKKNRRRNKIIV
+217 EKQKKERRKNKIIV
-231 IVTLILIALLFLSE
+231 IITILIIGLLFLQE
-245 LDFSKKSE
+245 IDFSKKSDN
-253 KVVRVGSKDFTEQ
+253 VIRVGSKDFTEQ

-272 TSHAIENNTDIEVE
+272 TSHAIENNTDIDVE
-286 EECNLGGAQVVFSAL
+286 NECNLGGAQVVFSAL
-301 TNNNID
+301 TNDSID

-319 ILKHKPISDVNK
+319 ILKHKPISDVDK
-331 VYQTIKKEM
+331 VYKTIKKEM
-340 KEKYN
+340 KEKYD
-345 IEVLDQMAFN
+345 IEVLNQMAFN

-362 TKEMAQ
+362 TKETAQ
-368 KYNLKTI
+368 KYNLATI
-375 SDLKRISRNLT
+375 SDLTRVSNDLI

-395 REDGLPGLKKKY
+395 REDGLPGLEKKY
-407 NLEFKDTIGI
+407 GLSFKDTIGI
-417 DGSPRYTALLN
+417 DGSPRYTALQN
-428 NDAQVID
+428 NNAQVID

-441 LLKKFELVVLEDD
+441 LLKKFNLVVLEDD
-454 KSFFPPYNAI
+454 KNFFPPYYAI
-464 PLVREETLEK
+464 PLVRSDTLKE
-474 YPEIEPILN
+474 YPEIEKVLN
-483 NLGTY
+483 ALGPY

-500 VDELGKSPEKVASDF
+500 VDELGKSPEKVATDF
-515 LNVIDVTSKNKL
+515 LNMINL
-527 TK
+527 TV

>member
-1 MELINY
+1 ME
-7 FIDNKDQIISLC
+7 FIDYIIENKDQIISLC

-26 SLALLIAII
+26 ALALIIAII
-35 IGVPIGILISYKQK
+35 IGVPIGILISYKRK
-49 LIKPVLGITSVT
+49 LNKPVLGITSVT

-97 KNTYTGVTNIPQ
+97 KNTYTGIANISPA
-109 TTIEA
+109 TVEA
-114 AKGIGLTKAQILT
+114 ATGIGLTKVQILT
-127 KIQIPQALP
+127 KIQIPEALP

-206 PISLQKENQSK
+206 PISLQNETKSK
-217 EKIKKNRRRNKIIV
+217 EKQKKERRKNKIIV
-231 IVTLILIALLFLSE
+231 IITILIIGLLFLQE
-245 LDFSKKSE
+245 IDFSKKSDN
-253 KVVRVGSKDFTEQ
+253 VIRVGSKDFTEQ

-272 TSHAIENNTDIEVE
+272 TSQAIENNTDIDVE
-286 EECNLGGAQVVFSAL
+286 NECNLGGAQVVFSAL
-301 TNNNID
+301 TNDNID

-319 ILKHKPISDVNK
+319 ILKHKPISDVDK
-331 VYQTIKKEM
+331 VYKTIKKEM
-340 KEKYN
+340 KEKYD
-345 IEVLDQMAFN
+345 IEVLNQMAFN

-362 TKEMAQ
+362 TKETAQ
-368 KYNLKTI
+368 KYNLATI
-375 SDLKRISRNLT
+375 SDLTRVSNDLI

-395 REDGLPGLKKKY
+395 REDGLPGLEKEY
-407 NLEFKDTIGI
+407 GLSFKDTIGI
-417 DGSPRYTALLN
+417 DGSPRYTALQN
-428 NDAQVID
+428 NNAQVID

-441 LLKKFELVVLEDD
+441 LLKKFNLVVLEDD
-454 KSFFPPYNAI
+454 KNFFPPYYAI
-464 PLVREETLEK
+464 PLVRSDTLKE
-474 YPEIEPILN
+474 YPEIEKVLN
-483 NLGTY
+483 ALGPY

-500 VDELGKSPEKVASDF
+500 VDELGKSPEKVATDF
-515 LNVIDVTSKNKL
+515 LNMINL
-527 TK
+527 TV

>member
-1 MELINY
+1 MKFFDYIIE
-7 FIDNKDQIISLC
+7 NKDQIISLC

-26 SLALLIAII
+26 AIALIIAII
-35 IGVPIGILISYKQK
+35 IGVPIGILISYKRN
-49 LIKPVLGITSVT
+49 LNKPILGITSVT

-97 KNTYTGVTNIPQ
+97 KNTYTGITNISPA
-109 TTIEA
+109 TIEA
-114 AKGIGLTKAQILT
+114 ATGIGLTKAQILT

-206 PISLQKENQSK
+206 PISLQNEKNNQ
-217 EKIKKNRRRNKIIV
+217 EKIKKSQRKNKIIV
-231 IVTLILIALLFLSE
+231 VGTIILIAFLFLNE
-245 LDFSKKSE
+245 IDFAKKSDN
-253 KVVRVGSKDFTEQ
+253 VIRVGSKDFTEQ

-272 TSHAIENNTDIEVE
+272 TSHAIENNTAIDVE

-301 TNNNID
+301 TNDNID

-319 ILKHKPISDVNK
+319 ILKHKPISDVDK
-331 VYQTIKKEM
+331 VYKTIKKEM
-340 KEKYN
+340 KQKYN
-345 IEVLDQMAFN
+345 VEVLNQMAFN

-362 TKEMAQ
+362 TKDTAE

-375 SDLKRISRNLT
+375 SDLAKVSNNLI

-395 REDGLPGLKKKY
+395 REDGLSGLEKAY
-407 NLEFKDTIGI
+407 GLTFKDTIGI
-417 DGSPRYTALLN
+417 DGSPRYTALQN
-428 NDAQVID
+428 NNAQVID

-441 LLKKFELVVLEDD
+441 LLKKFNLTVLEDD
-454 KSFFPPYNAI
+454 KNFFPPYYAI
-464 PLVREETLEK
+464 PLVRSETLKK
-474 YPEIEPILN
+474 YPEIEKVLN
-483 NLGTY
+483 ALGPY

-500 VDELGKSPEKVASDF
+500 VDELGKSPEKVATDF
-515 LNVIDVTSKNKL
+515 LNMINL
-527 TK
+527 TI